1 MRIRTIILT
10 IVLSLLFAS
19 VLPAAQ
25 QGFTN
30 KLGMKFVYIKPGR
43 FIMGSPSGESGRGG
57 DETQHRVTFTKG
69 FYMQTT
75 EVTQG
80 QWEQV
85 MGSRPWSSKNY
96 VRKNVNNPAVYIS
109 WNDCQAF
116 IQKLNQMEGGNKY
129 RLPTEAEWEYACRAG
144 SAKRFSF
151 GNSDG
156 QLGGYTWYDG
166 NTDSAG
172 EAYAHGVGTKKP
184 NVWGLYDMHGNVW
197 EWCRDWYG
205 DYPSGSV
212 IDPEGP
218 SSGVYRVYRG
228 GSWGDEAGACRSANR
243 NRREPG
249 NRFVILGFRL
259 IRAR

>member
-96 VRKNVNNPAVYIS
+96 VRKNANNPAVYIS

-151 GNSDG
+151 GTATVS
-156 QLGGYTWYDG
+156 LGVIPGMMETQILLG
-166 NTDSAG
+166 KPTLMVLGPRNPMSGGFTTCTAMCGSGAG
-172 EAYAHGVGTKKP
+172 IGMG
-184 NVWGLYDMHGNVW
+184 
-197 EWCRDWYG
+197 
-205 DYPSGSV
+205 
-212 IDPEGP
+212 I
-218 SSGVYRVYRG
+218 
-228 GSWGDEAGACRSANR
+228 
-243 NRREPG
+243 
-249 NRFVILGFRL
+249 IRL
-259 IRAR
+259 VP